1 MGIGND
7 LGQILIA
14 LVSLGQ
20 HPDVIGFVIFPARFL
35 IVLVIGHHIALA
47 PDDGLDSA
55 LFRLLD
61 EVDRT
66 EQIPMIGQGHRGLA
80 ELDRP
85 VHQPIHTTTPV
96 QQAEIGMHVQVH
108 EIFVFVGHENFFA
121 KDYSLPKRPPSFKA
135 ILLTFPIYSDP
146 TRSGR

>member
-1 MGIGND
+1 M
-7 LGQILIA
+7 
-14 LVSLGQ
+14 
-20 HPDVIGFVIFPARFL
+20 
-35 IVLVIGHHIALA
+35 IGHHVALA

-85 VHQPIHTTTPV
+85 VHQPIHPTTPV

-108 EIFVFVGHENFFA
+108 EIFVFVGHEKFLLKTIHCQSVHPFQGNLA
-121 KDYSLPKRPPSFKA
+121 HVPNLPRLYSLRTLIGVSSNFLNSTSEPSA
-135 ILLTFPIYSDP
+135 
-146 TRSGR
+146 